1 MIEKPHV
8 IYRGREKQVEA
19 RIANNGMG
27 ERLAKQQ
34 FKSNLLLL
42 SPTFLLFVVI
52 FCIPFMILLVSSFQV
67 NEIEKSLWD
76 KTFTFENYARFL
88 QEPYFIK
95 SILSTFGMALIV
107 VSISIVIGYI
117 VAYIIFQSQNFM
129 KTALITLVLTP
140 SFSGVLLQ
148 SLGLYIIFA
157 RYGPVNAILISL
169 GILETPV
176 NFLGTYMAV
185 VISLVHGFLPFM
197 VLAILNSLRS
207 IPPNVLE
214 ASKSLGANSWTT
226 LLKVTLP
233 LTSGGMLAG
242 SILVFGGVVGSF
254 TTLVIIGS
262 SKIQLV
268 GLVIYQQALRIFDWS
283 FASVISVV
291 LILILVLLT
300 VFYSL
305 FQKMLGGG
313 KHA

>member
-1 MIEKPHV
+1 M
-8 IYRGREKQVEA
+8 EA

-34 FKSNLLLL
+34 LKSNLLLL
-42 SPTFLLFVVI
+42 SPAFLLYVVI
-52 FCIPFMILLVSSFQV
+52 FFIPFIILLVSSFQV
-67 NEIEKSLWD
+67 NEIEKSLWE
-76 KTFTFENYARFL
+76 KTFTLENYAKFL

-95 SILSTFGMALIV
+95 SILSTFWMALIV
-107 VSISIVIGYI
+107 VAISIVVGYI

-157 RYGPVNAILISL
+157 RYGPINAILINL
-169 GILETPV
+169 GILEAPV

-226 LLKVTLP
+226 LMKVTLP
-233 LTSGGMLAG
+233 LTRGGIMAG